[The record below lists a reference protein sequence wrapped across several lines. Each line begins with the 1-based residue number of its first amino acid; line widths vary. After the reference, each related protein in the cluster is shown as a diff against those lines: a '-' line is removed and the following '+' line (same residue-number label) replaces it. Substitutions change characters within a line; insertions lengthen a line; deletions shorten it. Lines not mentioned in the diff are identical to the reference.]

1 MINLIGHPEQKL
13 RETLHDW
20 GVEPYRVLQIFTW
33 IYHREVRTWDP
44 MTNLSKSLRKSL
56 SEHFYIRY
64 PQIADKKLSKDGTLK
79 YLFRLEDG
87 EEIESVWM
95 PDGDRKTLCIS
106 TQAGCRLGCTFCL
119 TGTMGLLRN
128 LTSAEII
135 GQFMAVNDD
144 LEETDRATNVV
155 LMGMGEPFD
164 NYDELVAAVRLM
176 VSPEALRISTRKV
189 TLSTS
194 GLVEK
199 INRFKTENLAV
210 NLAISLNATEDETR
224 NQIMPINK
232 KYPIKVLMD
241 SLRDYPLKPNRRFTI
256 EYVLL
261 AGINDTDE
269 DAVRLADL
277 LKNIPS
283 KINLIPFNSYDEA
296 GYRPPSEERVKQ
308 FQNYL
313 ISKNFNVFIRKNRG
327 ADILGACGQL
337 AGRKGAASPQNKL

>member
-1 MINLIGHPEQKL
+1 MQNLIGLPESKL
-13 RETLHDW
+13 VETLNDW
-20 GVEPYRVLQIFTW
+20 GVEPYRAHQIFTW
-33 IYHREVRTWDP
+33 TYHRGVRSWDD
-44 MTNLSKSLRKSL
+44 MTNLSKDLRKSL
-56 SEHFYIRY
+56 SENFYIGL
-64 PQIADKKLSKDGTLK
+64 PQIANKQVSQDGTLK

-106 TQAGCRLGCTFCL
+106 TQSGCRLGCTFCL
-119 TGTMGLLRN
+119 TGTLGLLRN
-128 LTSAEII
+128 LSSAEIV

-144 LEETDRATNVV
+144 LAEADRVTNVV

-164 NYDELVAAVRLM
+164 NYDEVVDAVRLM
-176 VSPEALRISTRKV
+176 ISPEALRISTRKV

-199 INRFKTENLAV
+199 IKRFQTENLSI
-210 NLAISLNATEDETR
+210 NLAISLNATEDKTR
-224 NQIMPINK
+224 DMIMPINK
-232 KYPIKVLMD
+232 KYPIKILLD
-241 SLRDYPLKPNRRFTI
+241 TLRAYPLKPNRRFTF

-261 AGINDTDE
+261 AGINDSDE
-269 DAVRLADL
+269 DAVRLANL

-283 KINLIPFNSYDEA
+283 KINLIVFNTYDEA
-296 GYRPPSEERVKQ
+296 GYQPPSDDRVKS

-313 ISKNFNVFIRKNRG
+313 ISKNLNAFVRKNRG

-337 AGRKGAASPQNKL
+337 AGRKGAASASNRR